1 QRSAERAEQRKQR
14 KQAYKSHPVTDPS
27 SNFCLRNSG
36 YILLAVN
43 ITFGLLGIG
52 LLAMGIYGTQGSFAA
67 LVGKE
72 PGLALAGL
80 GAVTLLVAVV
90 GHLGAKY
97 DNKFIL
103 LGYFLIVFAAMVTFA
118 VLGGIV
124 LFNNAEI
131 NQSFSEYWCERPA
144 TAAQGQKDFN
154 CCGYECPFD
163 RPAEG
168 TCTLPD
174 GTTQSPTNPLTC
186 SAGSGEDLI
195 KAGKERCRNA
205 PDFHGLEGC
214 KTKGVQEM
222 ESRVV
227 PLFGLA
233 FATGL
238 ALLVGTFVSGY
249 LVCRSTRRGAPAG
262 ADESAADANLVLP
275 SDESAPLAA
284 SSTFALDMNAP
295 PQGGAAEAK

>member
-1 QRSAERAEQRKQR
+1 
-14 KQAYKSHPVTDPS
+14 
-27 SNFCLRNSG
+27 
-36 YILLAVN
+36 
-43 ITFGLLGIG
+43 
-52 LLAMGIYGTQGSFAA
+52 MGIYGTQGSFAA

-72 PGLALAGL
+72 PGALRRAGCLARAVACTALSGSPPQRAGLALAGL